1 MQVSPYLLH
10 DSGPRGP
17 RGLWDALAVALS
29 NDAHV
34 LSDDVEIDLDFEER
48 AHLGYLARV
57 AGPHGLDGPWADVRS
72 A

>member
-10 DSGPRGP
+10 ESGPKGP

-29 NDAHV
+29 NDAHA
-34 LSDDVEIDLDFEER
+34 LGDDVEIDLDCEER

-57 AGPHGLDGPWADVRS
+57 AGPDELDGPWADLRT